1 LVHTNLSCKGHWWRQ
16 AKESFEVADLCNRP
30 NSESSRML
38 YVLYIGGFTTVIL
51 ALIGLSEAHTGVSR
65 LFRELEEKHG
75 ETDTETEVEMN
86 RAA

>member
-1 LVHTNLSCKGHWWRQ
+1 
-16 AKESFEVADLCNRP
+16 
-30 NSESSRML
+30 ML

-86 RAA
+86 RAT